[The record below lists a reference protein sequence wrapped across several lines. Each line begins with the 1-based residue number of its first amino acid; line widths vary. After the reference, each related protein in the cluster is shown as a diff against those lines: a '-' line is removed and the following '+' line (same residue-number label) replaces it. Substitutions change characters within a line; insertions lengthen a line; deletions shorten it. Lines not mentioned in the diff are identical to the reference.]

1 MNQPTQPPMRPP
13 AHLPVLTEVLQ
24 EGELALPASLPVT
37 DASMAPSV
45 ADESPVWPPLPELPT
60 LPEVD
65 LSFPPAAPTPRVP
78 TPSETLALQLEQ
90 AAVRVRANV
99 QLQVDNLLEAR
110 LREAMAPLLAQQA
123 DMLVFRLK
131 MELAGMLDDMV
142 ARAVSQE
149 IHRQSLE

>member
-1 MNQPTQPPMRPP
+1 MSQPPHFPMRPP
-13 AHLPVLTEVLQ
+13 AHLPVLTEVLE
-24 EGELALPASLPVT
+24 EGVPVVPPVPVPVADAPPTPTWVDPAS
-37 DASMAPSV
+37 
-45 ADESPVWPPLPELPT
+45 PPLPV

-65 LSFPPAAPTPRVP
+65 LSFPPPVAPVPEPVLPTQASLMADQMERAAK
-78 TPSETLALQLEQ
+78 
-90 AAVRVRANV
+90 RVRANV
-99 QLQVDNLLEAR
+99 QLQVDQLLEAK

-149 IHRQSLE
+149 MHRQSSE

>member
-1 MNQPTQPPMRPP
+1 MNQPPYPPSRPP
-13 AHLPVLTEVLQ
+13 AHLPVLTEVL
-24 EGELALPASLPVT
+24 EEKPLAAVSSAPIFPELPVLT
-37 DASMAPSV
+37 
-45 ADESPVWPPLPELPT
+45 PLPE

-65 LSFPPAAPTPRVP
+65 LSFPPPAPTPVVP
-78 TPSETLALQLEQ
+78 SAAEVLAEQ
-90 AAVRVRANV
+90 FDKMATRVRANV
-99 QLQVDNLLEAR
+99 QLQVDQLLEAR

>member
-1 MNQPTQPPMRPP
+1 MNQPPYFPLRPP
-13 AHLPVLTEVLQ
+13 THLPVLTEVL
-24 EGELALPASLPVT
+24 EEKPLVVVSPVPVFPELPVLT
-37 DASMAPSV
+37 
-45 ADESPVWPPLPELPT
+45 PLPE

-65 LSFPPAAPTPRVP
+65 LSFPPPAPTPVVP
-78 TPSETLALQLEQ
+78 SAAEVLAEQLDKM
-90 AAVRVRANV
+90 ATRVRANV
-99 QLQVDNLLEAR
+99 QLQVDQLLEAR

>member
-1 MNQPTQPPMRPP
+1 MNQPPYSPSRPP
-13 AHLPVLTEVLQ
+13 AHLPVLTEVL
-24 EGELALPASLPVT
+24 EEKPLAAVSSAPMFPELPVLT
-37 DASMAPSV
+37 
-45 ADESPVWPPLPELPT
+45 PLPE

-65 LSFPPAAPTPRVP
+65 LSFPPPAPTPVVP
-78 TPSETLALQLEQ
+78 SAAEVLAEQLDKM
-90 AAVRVRANV
+90 ATRVRANV
-99 QLQVDNLLEAR
+99 QLQVDQLLEAR

>member
-1 MNQPTQPPMRPP
+1 MNQPPYSPTRPP
-13 AHLPVLTEVLQ
+13 AHLPVLTEVL
-24 EGELALPASLPVT
+24 EEKPLVVVSPVPVFPELPVLT
-37 DASMAPSV
+37 
-45 ADESPVWPPLPELPT
+45 PLPE

-65 LSFPPAAPTPRVP
+65 LSFPPPAPTPVVP
-78 TPSETLALQLEQ
+78 SAAEALAGQLDKM
-90 AAVRVRANV
+90 AIRVRANV
-99 QLQVDNLLEAR
+99 QMQVDQLLEAR

>member
-1 MNQPTQPPMRPP
+1 MNQPPYSPSRPP
-13 AHLPVLTEVLQ
+13 AHLPVLTEVL
-24 EGELALPASLPVT
+24 EEKPLAAVSSAPMFPELPVLT
-37 DASMAPSV
+37 
-45 ADESPVWPPLPELPT
+45 PLPE

-65 LSFPPAAPTPRVP
+65 LSFPPPAPTPVVP
-78 TPSETLALQLEQ
+78 SAAEVLAEQLDKMST
-90 AAVRVRANV
+90 RVRANV
-99 QLQVDNLLEAR
+99 QLQVDQLLEAR

>member
-1 MNQPTQPPMRPP
+1 MNQPPYSPSRPP
-13 AHLPVLTEVLQ
+13 AHLPVLTEVL
-24 EGELALPASLPVT
+24 EEKPLAAVSSVPVFPELPVLT
-37 DASMAPSV
+37 
-45 ADESPVWPPLPELPT
+45 PLPELPQ

-65 LSFPPAAPTPRVP
+65 LSFPPPVP
-78 TPSETLALQLEQ
+78 TPVVPSAAEALAEQLDKM
-90 AAVRVRANV
+90 AIRVRANV
-99 QLQVDNLLEAR
+99 QLQVDQLLEAR

-123 DMLVFRLK
+123 DTLVFRLK